1 MDTQETKV
9 YLAALIAAGV
19 LGIIL
24 IYFIITMIRQQRITQ
39 RLNREKI
46 EAEILTLEKERQ
58 RIASDLHDD
67 LGPIL
72 SAIKFNINSVES
84 RSGEDTELVR
94 KASAH
99 VDETIQRIRQIA
111 FNLMPN
117 TLTRKGL
124 VAATE
129 ELISKIMESLPL
141 KISYQLKPIPDISQQ
156 KSINLFR
163 MVQEIIQNTVKHA
176 GASELYI
183 TLDVKD
189 KKIVLTT
196 EDNGIGFDYEKV
208 NDLNKGLGLRNL
220 SSRAEIMNG
229 IIAVETGPGK
239 GVKYK
244 FEIPVD

>member
-1 MDTQETKV
+1 MDTQETKI

-19 LGIIL
+19 LGVVL
-24 IYFIITMIRQQRITQ
+24 LYFIITMIRQQRITQ
-39 RLNREKI
+39 KLNREKI

-58 RIASDLHDD
+58 RVASDLHDD
-67 LGPIL
+67 LGPVL
-72 SAIKFNINSVES
+72 SAIKFKINSVES
-84 RSGEDTELVR
+84 KSEEDAELIR
-94 KASAH
+94 KASGY

-129 ELISKIMESLPL
+129 ELISKITESLPL
-141 KISYQLKPIPDISQQ
+141 KISYQLNPIPDISLQ

-176 GASELYI
+176 GASELFI
-183 TLDVKD
+183 KLEVKE
-189 KKIVLTT
+189 KHIVLIT
-196 EDNGIGFDYEKV
+196 EDNGTGFNYEKV

-220 SSRAEIMNG
+220 ASRVEIMNG
-229 IIAVETGPGK
+229 ISTVDTGPGK

-244 FEIPVD
+244 FEIPID

>member
-1 MDTQETKV
+1 MDTQETKI
-9 YLAALIAAGV
+9 YLAALIAAAV

-84 RSGEDTELVR
+84 RSGEDTELIR
-94 KASAH
+94 KASVH
-99 VDETIQRIRQIA
+99 VDETIHRIRQIA

-141 KISYQLKPIPDISQQ
+141 KISCQLNPIPDISQQ

-208 NDLNKGLGLRNL
+208 NDQNKGLGLRNL

-229 IIAVETGPGK
+229 IIAVETGTGK
-239 GVKYK
+239 GVKYT

>member
-19 LGIIL
+19 LAVIL
-24 IYFIITMIRQQRITQ
+24 VYFIITMIRQQRITQ

-58 RIASDLHDD
+58 RMASDLHDD

-72 SAIKFNINSVES
+72 SAIKFEINAVEPKS
-84 RSGEDTELVR
+84 AEDAELIL

-99 VDETIQRIRQIA
+99 ADETIQRIRQIA

-129 ELISKIMESLPL
+129 ELISKITDTLPL
-141 KISYQLKPIPDISQQ
+141 KISYSLNPIPDISLQ

-183 TLDVKD
+183 NLAAKD
-189 KKIVLTT
+189 KFIVLTT
-196 EDNGIGFDYEKV
+196 GDNGKGFDYEKV
-208 NDLNKGLGLRNL
+208 NELNRGLGLRNL
-220 SSRAEIMNG
+220 ASRIEIMNG
-229 IIAVETGPGK
+229 QFAVETAPGK

-244 FEIPVD
+244 FEIPIG

>member
-1 MDTQETKV
+1 MDTQETKI

-19 LGIIL
+19 LAIIL
-24 IYFIITMIRQQRITQ
+24 VYFIITMIRQQRITQ

-58 RIASDLHDD
+58 RMASDLHDD

-72 SAIKFNINSVES
+72 SSIKFKINAVES
-84 RSGEDTELVR
+84 KSEEDTELIR
-94 KASAH
+94 IASEN

-117 TLTRKGL
+117 TLIRKGL
-124 VAATE
+124 AAAIE
-129 ELISKIMESLPL
+129 ELISKVTESLPL
-141 KISYQLKPIPDISQQ
+141 KISYQLNSIPDISLQ

-163 MVQEIIQNTVKHA
+163 MLQEIIQNTVKHS

-183 TLDVKD
+183 NLAAKD
-189 KKIVLTT
+189 KYIVLTT
-196 EDNGIGFDYEKV
+196 EDNGKGFDFEKV
-208 NDLNKGLGLRNL
+208 NDQNKGLGLRNL
-220 SSRAEIMNG
+220 TSRAEIMNG
-229 IIAVETGPGK
+229 HIAVETGAGK

-244 FEIPVD
+244 FEIPID

>member
-1 MDTQETKV
+1 MDTQETKI

-19 LGIIL
+19 LGIVL
-24 IYFIITMIRQQRITQ
+24 LYFIITMIRQQRITQ

-72 SAIKFNINSVES
+72 SAIKFKINSVES
-84 RSGEDTELVR
+84 KSEEDTELIR
-94 KASAH
+94 KASEH

-117 TLTRKGL
+117 TLIRKGL
-124 VAATE
+124 VTATE

-141 KISYQLKPIPDISQQ
+141 KISYQLNPIPDISLQ

-183 TLDVKD
+183 KLDAKD
-189 KKIVLTT
+189 KNIVLAT

-208 NDLNKGLGLRNL
+208 NELNMGLGLRNL
-220 SSRAEIMNG
+220 TSRVEIMNG
-229 IIAVETGPGK
+229 TIAVESGPGK

-244 FEIPVD
+244 FEIPID

>member
-9 YLAALIAAGV
+9 YLAALIAAAV
-19 LGIIL
+19 LGVVL
-24 IYFIITMIRQQRITQ
+24 VYFIITMIRQQRITQ

-72 SAIKFNINSVES
+72 SAIKFKINSVES
-84 RSGEDTELVR
+84 ISAEDNELIR
-94 KASAH
+94 KASEH

-141 KISYQLKPIPDISQQ
+141 KISYQLNPIPDISLQ

-163 MVQEIIQNTVKHA
+163 MIQEIIQNTVKHA
-176 GASELYI
+176 GASELFI
-183 TLDVKD
+183 KLDAKD
-189 KKIVLTT
+189 KNIVLTT
-196 EDNGIGFDYEKV
+196 EDNGTGFDYEKV

-220 SSRAEIMNG
+220 ASRVEIMNG
-229 IIAVETGPGK
+229 ISAVETGPGK
-239 GVKYK
+239 GVRYK
-244 FEIPVD
+244 FEIPID

>member
-1 MDTQETKV
+1 MDSQETKI

-19 LGIIL
+19 LGVVL
-24 IYFIITMIRQQRITQ
+24 LYFIITMIRQQRITQ

-72 SAIKFNINSVES
+72 SAIKFKINSVES
-84 RSGEDTELVR
+84 KSEDDTELIR
-94 KASAH
+94 KASEH

-129 ELISKIMESLPL
+129 ELIRKIMESLPL
-141 KISYQLKPIPDISQQ
+141 KISYQLNPIPDISMQ

-163 MVQEIIQNTVKHA
+163 MIQEIIQNTIKHA
-176 GASELYI
+176 GASELFI
-183 TLDVKD
+183 KLDAND
-189 KKIVLTT
+189 KYIVLTT
-196 EDNGIGFDYEKV
+196 EDNGTGFDYENV
-208 NDLNKGLGLRNL
+208 NNLNKGLGLRNL
-220 SSRAEIMNG
+220 ASRVEIMNG
-229 IIAVETGPGK
+229 ICAVETGQGK

-244 FEIPVD
+244 FEIPID

>member
-24 IYFIITMIRQQRITQ
+24 VYFIITMIRQQRITQ

-72 SAIKFNINSVES
+72 SAIKFKINSVES
-84 RSGEDTELVR
+84 KSEDDTELIR
-94 KASAH
+94 KASEH

-141 KISYQLKPIPDISQQ
+141 KISYQLNPIPDISQQ
-156 KSINLFR
+156 KSINMFR
-163 MVQEIIQNTVKHA
+163 MIQEIIQNTVKHA
-176 GASELYI
+176 RASELFI
-183 TLDVKD
+183 KLDAKD
-189 KKIVLTT
+189 KYIVLTT
-196 EDNGIGFDYEKV
+196 EDNGKGFDYEKV

-220 SSRAEIMNG
+220 ASRVEIMNG
-229 IIAVETGPGK
+229 VSAVETGPGK
-239 GVKYK
+239 GVRYK
-244 FEIPVD
+244 FEIPID

>member
-1 MDTQETKV
+1 MDTQETKI
-9 YLAALIAAGV
+9 YLAALIAAAV
-19 LGIIL
+19 LGIVL
-24 IYFIITMIRQQRITQ
+24 LYFIITMIRQQRITQ

-72 SAIKFNINSVES
+72 SAIKFKINAVES
-84 RSGEDTELVR
+84 RSGEDTELIR
-94 KASAH
+94 KASEH
-99 VDETIQRIRQIA
+99 VDETIRRIRQIA

-124 VAATE
+124 LAATE
-129 ELISKIMESLPL
+129 ELICKIMESLPL
-141 KISYQLKPIPDISQQ
+141 KISCQLNPIPDISQQ

-163 MVQEIIQNTVKHA
+163 IVQEIIQNTVKHA

-183 TLDVKD
+183 KLDVKD
-189 KKIVLTT
+189 KNIVLTT

-208 NDLNKGLGLRNL
+208 NDLNRGLGLRNL
-220 SSRAEIMNG
+220 TSRVEIMNG

-244 FEIPVD
+244 FEIPID

>member
-72 SAIKFNINSVES
+72 SAIKFNINAVES
-84 RSGEDTELVR
+84 RSGEDSELIR
-94 KASAH
+94 KASDH

-117 TLTRKGL
+117 TLIRKGL

-141 KISYQLKPIPDISQQ
+141 KITCQLNPIPTISQQ

-196 EDNGIGFDYEKV
+196 EDNGVGFDYEKV
-208 NDLNKGLGLRNL
+208 NDLNRGLGLRNL

-229 IIAVETGPGK
+229 IISVETGPGK

>member
-1 MDTQETKV
+1 MDTQETKI

-19 LGIIL
+19 LGIVL
-24 IYFIITMIRQQRITQ
+24 LYFIITMIRQQRITQ

-72 SAIKFNINSVES
+72 SAIKFKINAVES
-84 RSGEDTELVR
+84 KSGEDTELIR
-94 KASAH
+94 KASEH
-99 VDETIQRIRQIA
+99 VDETIHRIRQIA

-124 VAATE
+124 LAATE
-129 ELISKIMESLPL
+129 ELIGKIMESLPL
-141 KISYQLKPIPDISQQ
+141 KISYQLNPIPDISQQ

-163 MVQEIIQNTVKHA
+163 IVQEIIQNTIKHA
-176 GASELYI
+176 GASELFI
-183 TLDVKD
+183 KLDAKD
-189 KKIVLTT
+189 RNIVLTT
-196 EDNGIGFDYEKV
+196 EDNGVGFDYEKV

-220 SSRAEIMNG
+220 TSRAEIMNG

-244 FEIPVD
+244 FEIPID

>member
-1 MDTQETKV
+1 MDTQETKI

-19 LGIIL
+19 LGIVL
-24 IYFIITMIRQQRITQ
+24 LYFIITMIRQQRITQ

-72 SAIKFNINSVES
+72 SAIKFKINAVES
-84 RSGEDTELVR
+84 RSGEDTELIR
-94 KASAH
+94 KASEH
-99 VDETIQRIRQIA
+99 VDETIHRIRQIA

-124 VAATE
+124 LAATE
-129 ELISKIMESLPL
+129 ELIGKIMESLPL
-141 KISYQLKPIPDISQQ
+141 KISYQLNLIPDISQQ

-163 MVQEIIQNTVKHA
+163 IVQEIIQNTIKHA
-176 GASELYI
+176 EASELFI
-183 TLDVKD
+183 KLDAKD
-189 KKIVLTT
+189 RNLVLTT
-196 EDNGIGFDYEKV
+196 EDNGVGFDYEKV

-220 SSRAEIMNG
+220 TSRVEIMNG

-244 FEIPVD
+244 FEIPID

>member
-9 YLAALIAAGV
+9 YLAALIAAAV
-19 LGIIL
+19 LGIVL
-24 IYFIITMIRQQRITQ
+24 VYFIITMIRQQRITQ
-39 RLNREKI
+39 KLNREKI

-58 RIASDLHDD
+58 RVASDLHDD

-72 SAIKFNINSVES
+72 SAIKFKINSVES
-84 RSGEDTELVR
+84 KSEEDNEVIR
-94 KASAH
+94 KASEY

-129 ELISKIMESLPL
+129 ELISKITESLPL
-141 KISYQLKPIPDISQQ
+141 KISYQLNPIPAISLQ

-163 MVQEIIQNTVKHA
+163 IVQEIIQNTVKHA
-176 GASELYI
+176 RASELFI
-183 TLDVKD
+183 KLDVKD
-189 KKIVLTT
+189 RHIVLTT
-196 EDNGIGFDYEKV
+196 EDNGIGFNYEKV

-220 SSRAEIMNG
+220 ASRVEIMNG
-229 IIAVETGPGK
+229 ISAVDTGPGK

-244 FEIPVD
+244 FEIPID

>member
-19 LGIIL
+19 LGVVL
-24 IYFIITMIRQQRITQ
+24 LYFIITMIRQQRITQ
-39 RLNREKI
+39 KLNREKI

-58 RIASDLHDD
+58 RVASDLHDD
-67 LGPIL
+67 LGPVL
-72 SAIKFNINSVES
+72 SAIKFKINSVES
-84 RSGEDTELVR
+84 KSEEDAELIR
-94 KASAH
+94 KASDY

-129 ELISKIMESLPL
+129 ELIGKITESLPL
-141 KISYQLKPIPDISQQ
+141 NISYQLNPIPDISLQ

-163 MVQEIIQNTVKHA
+163 MVQEIIQNTVKHS
-176 GASELYI
+176 GASELFI
-183 TLDVKD
+183 KLDSKD
-189 KKIVLTT
+189 KNIVLTT
-196 EDNGIGFDYEKV
+196 EDNGKGFDHEKV
-208 NDLNKGLGLRNL
+208 NDQNKGLGLRNL
-220 SSRAEIMNG
+220 ASRVEIMNG
-229 IIAVETGPGK
+229 ISAVETGPGK

-244 FEIPVD
+244 FEIPID

>member
-1 MDTQETKV
+1 MDTQETKI

-19 LGIIL
+19 LGIVL
-24 IYFIITMIRQQRITQ
+24 LYFIITMIRQQRITQ

-72 SAIKFNINSVES
+72 SAIKFKINAVES
-84 RSGEDTELVR
+84 RSGEDTELIR
-94 KASAH
+94 KASEH
-99 VDETIQRIRQIA
+99 VDETIHRIRQIA

-124 VAATE
+124 LAATE
-129 ELISKIMESLPL
+129 ELIGKIMESLPL
-141 KISYQLKPIPDISQQ
+141 KISYQLNPIPDISQQ

-163 MVQEIIQNTVKHA
+163 IVQEIIQNTIKHA
-176 GASELYI
+176 EASELFI
-183 TLDVKD
+183 KLDAKD
-189 KKIVLTT
+189 RNLVLTT
-196 EDNGIGFDYEKV
+196 EDNGVGFDYEKV

-220 SSRAEIMNG
+220 TSRVEIMNG

-244 FEIPVD
+244 FEIPID

>member
-1 MDTQETKV
+1 MDTQETKI

-19 LGIIL
+19 LGVVL

-72 SAIKFNINSVES
+72 SAIKFKINAVES
-84 RSGEDTELVR
+84 KSEEDTELIR
-94 KASAH
+94 KASEH

-129 ELISKIMESLPL
+129 ELIHKIMESLPL
-141 KISYQLKPIPDISQQ
+141 KISHQLNPIPHISLQ

-163 MVQEIIQNTVKHA
+163 MVQEIIQNTVKHS
-176 GASELYI
+176 GASELFI
-183 TLDVKD
+183 KLDAKD
-189 KKIVLTT
+189 KHIVLAT
-196 EDNGIGFDYEKV
+196 EDNGIGFDHEKV
-208 NDLNKGLGLRNL
+208 NDMNKGLGLRNL
-220 SSRAEIMNG
+220 ASRVEIMNG
-229 IIAVETGPGK
+229 ISAVETGPGK

-244 FEIPVD
+244 FEIPID

>member
-19 LGIIL
+19 LGVVL
-24 IYFIITMIRQQRITQ
+24 LYFIITMIRQQRVTQ

-58 RIASDLHDD
+58 RMASDLHDD

-72 SAIKFNINSVES
+72 SAIKFKINSVES
-84 RSGEDTELVR
+84 VSAEDAELIRV
-94 KASAH
+94 ASDH
-99 VDETIQRIRQIA
+99 VDETIQHIREIA

-124 VAATE
+124 VAAME
-129 ELISKIMESLPL
+129 ELISKLLDSIPL
-141 KISYQLKPIPDISQQ
+141 KISYQLNPIPEISQQ

-163 MVQEIIQNTVKHA
+163 IVQEIIQNTVKHS

-183 TLDVKD
+183 KLASKD
-189 KKIVLTT
+189 KQIVLTT
-196 EDNGIGFDYEKV
+196 EDNGNGFDYEKV
-208 NDLNKGLGLRNL
+208 YEMNRGLGLRNL
-220 SSRAEIMNG
+220 QSRVEIMNG
-229 IIAVETGPGK
+229 NITVDTGRGK
-239 GVKYK
+239 GLRYK
-244 FEIPVD
+244 FEIPIE

>member
-19 LGIIL
+19 LGVVL
-24 IYFIITMIRQQRITQ
+24 LYFIITMIRQQRITQ
-39 RLNREKI
+39 KLNREKI

-58 RIASDLHDD
+58 RVASDLHDD
-67 LGPIL
+67 LGPVL
-72 SAIKFNINSVES
+72 SAIKFKINSVES
-84 RSGEDTELVR
+84 KSEEDTELIR
-94 KASAH
+94 RASDY

-129 ELISKIMESLPL
+129 ELISKITESLPL
-141 KISYQLKPIPDISQQ
+141 KISYQLNPIPDISLQ

-163 MVQEIIQNTVKHA
+163 MVQEVIQNTIKHSA
-176 GASELYI
+176 ASELFI
-183 TLDVKD
+183 KLDVKD
-189 KKIVLTT
+189 RHIVLTT
-196 EDNGIGFDYEKV
+196 EDNGAGFNYEKV
-208 NDLNKGLGLRNL
+208 NELNKGLGLRNL
-220 SSRAEIMNG
+220 ASRVEIMNG
-229 IIAVETGPGK
+229 TSAVETGPGK

-244 FEIPVD
+244 FEIPFD

>member
-1 MDTQETKV
+1 MDTQETKI

-19 LGIIL
+19 LGIML
-24 IYFIITMIRQQRITQ
+24 VYFIITMIRQQRITQ

-72 SAIKFNINSVES
+72 SAIKFKINSVES
-84 RSGEDTELVR
+84 KSEEDSELIR
-94 KASAH
+94 KASGH

-141 KISYQLKPIPDISQQ
+141 KINYQLNPIPDISLQ

-176 GASELYI
+176 GASELFI
-183 TLDVKD
+183 KLDAKD
-189 KKIVLTT
+189 KHIVLTT
-196 EDNGIGFDYEKV
+196 EDNGKGFDYEKV
-208 NDLNKGLGLRNL
+208 NDLNRGLGLRNIA
-220 SSRAEIMNG
+220 SRVEIMNG
-229 IIAVETGPGK
+229 ISAVETGPGK

-244 FEIPVD
+244 FEIPID

>member
-1 MDTQETKV
+1 MDTQETKI

-19 LGIIL
+19 LGIVL
-24 IYFIITMIRQQRITQ
+24 LYFIITMIRQQRVTQ

-72 SAIKFNINSVES
+72 SAIKFNINAVES
-84 RSGEDTELVR
+84 RSGEDTELIQ

-117 TLTRKGL
+117 TLIRKGL

-141 KISYQLKPIPDISQQ
+141 KISCQLNPIPDISQQ

-163 MVQEIIQNTVKHA
+163 MVQEIIQNTLKHS

-183 TLDVKD
+183 TLDAKD

-196 EDNGIGFDYEKV
+196 EDNGIGFDYQKI

-229 IIAVETGPGK
+229 MITVETGPGK
-239 GVKYK
+239 GVKYM

>member
-19 LGIIL
+19 LGVVL

-67 LGPIL
+67 LGPVL
-72 SAIKFNINSVES
+72 SAIKFKINSVES
-84 RSGEDTELVR
+84 VSSEEAELIR
-94 KASAH
+94 KASEH

-129 ELISKIMESLPL
+129 ELIHKIMETLPL
-141 KISYQLKPIPDISQQ
+141 KISYQLSPIPDISLQ

-163 MVQEIIQNTVKHA
+163 MIQEIIQNTVKHA
-176 GASELYI
+176 GASELFI
-183 TLDVKD
+183 KLDAKE
-189 KKIVLTT
+189 KYIVLTT
-196 EDNGIGFDYEKV
+196 EDNGTGFDYEKV

-220 SSRAEIMNG
+220 ASRVEIMNG
-229 IIAVETGPGK
+229 ISAVETGPGK
-239 GVKYK
+239 GVRYK
-244 FEIPVD
+244 FEIPIE

>member
-24 IYFIITMIRQQRITQ
+24 VYFIITMIRQQRITQ
-39 RLNREKI
+39 KLNREKI

-72 SAIKFNINSVES
+72 SAIKFKINSVES
-84 RSGEDTELVR
+84 KSEEDTELIR
-94 KASAH
+94 KASEH

-141 KISYQLKPIPDISQQ
+141 KISYQLNPIPDISLQ

-163 MVQEIIQNTVKHA
+163 MIQEIIQNTVKHA
-176 GASELYI
+176 GASELFI
-183 TLDVKD
+183 KLDAKD
-189 KKIVLTT
+189 KYIVLTT

-208 NDLNKGLGLRNL
+208 NDLNRGLGLRNL
-220 SSRAEIMNG
+220 ASRVEIMNG
-229 IIAVETGPGK
+229 ISAVETGPGK

-244 FEIPVD
+244 FEIPIG